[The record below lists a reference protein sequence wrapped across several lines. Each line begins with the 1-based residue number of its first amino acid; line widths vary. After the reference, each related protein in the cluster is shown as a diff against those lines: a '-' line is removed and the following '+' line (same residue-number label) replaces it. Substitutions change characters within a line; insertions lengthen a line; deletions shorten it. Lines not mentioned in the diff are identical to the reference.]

1 MDNTVYDIIII
12 AGQSNAQGCGIGED
26 PFEYIPDDD
35 ILIERGDF
43 SSLVKKTEYG
53 NEYLDLKL
61 SDNYYI
67 EKATLKEGCGCFAF
81 SFAKKYKEFDLEKGR
96 KVLLIQTAIGGT
108 GFSKKHWGVGDML
121 YERMCKMVRYA
132 LSLNSK
138 NRLVS
143 FLWHQGEH
151 DTFEN
156 PQFNFEE
163 RKQFYYDNLNSM
175 INSFR
180 KEFGVVP
187 FVCAGFT
194 RQWLETY
201 TSQSK
206 AVYEAIKEV
215 SKTNEKIAFI
225 HNTHDLK
232 SNAEKVSNGDEVH
245 FCKEAQRIL
254 GLRYYDKWR
263 EINSI

>member
-1 MDNTVYDIIII
+1 MDNTDYDIILV
-12 AGQSNAQGCGIGED
+12 AGQSNAQGCGIGDD
-26 PFEYIPDDD
+26 PFEYIPDDN

-43 SSLVKKTEYG
+43 KAEVKTSEYG
-53 NEYLDLKL
+53 NEYYDIQL

-67 EKATLKEGCGCFAF
+67 EKATLKDGRGCFAF
-81 SFAKKYKEFDLEKGR
+81 SFAKKYKELNLKEGR
-96 KVLLIQTAIGGT
+96 KVLLIQTSIGGT

-132 LSLNSK
+132 LSLNSN
-138 NRLVS
+138 NRLVA

-180 KEFGVVP
+180 KEFGFLP

-194 RQWLETY
+194 RQWFESY

-206 AVYEAIKEV
+206 AVYQAIEEV
-215 SKTNEKIAFI
+215 SKINKGVAFI
-225 HNTHDLK
+225 SNTQDLK
-232 SNAEKVSNGDEVH
+232 SNAEKVGDNDEVH
-245 FCKEAQRIL
+245 FCKEAQSIL